1 MTEAAISMLIWESAS
16 TTVGGLGIVAR
27 LARLSNRTGYS

>member
-1 MTEAAISMLIWESAS
+1 MKETTNPTFSRESAS
-16 TTVGGLGIVAR
+16 TMFGGLGIVAR

>member
-1 MTEAAISMLIWESAS
+1 MREAASPTLSEKSAS
-16 TTVGGLGIVAR
+16 TMFGGLGIMAR